1 MSMEKQ
7 WVKVSHPLSPQDDIP
22 AERKVVLAWIEGSV
36 LPYCAY
42 IRYAA
47 GDQNCPYFVVYHG
60 NSARGSAVIAW
71 CDCLPDNGPDLEL
84 AEMYSRDQKTGR
96 GFPARQ
102 GNGNCELTDSTA
114 KLNDCES

>member
-1 MSMEKQ
+1 MEKP
-7 WVKVSHPLSPQDDIP
+7 WIKVSHPLSPQDEIP
-22 AERKVVLAWIEGSV
+22 AERRVVLVWLEGLG
-36 LPYCAY
+36 LPFCGY

-47 GDQNCPYFVVYHG
+47 GDQSCPYFVVYHG

-71 CDCLPDNGPDLEL
+71 CDCMPDNGPEL
-84 AEMYSRDQKTGR
+84 DDARMYSSKQKDGS